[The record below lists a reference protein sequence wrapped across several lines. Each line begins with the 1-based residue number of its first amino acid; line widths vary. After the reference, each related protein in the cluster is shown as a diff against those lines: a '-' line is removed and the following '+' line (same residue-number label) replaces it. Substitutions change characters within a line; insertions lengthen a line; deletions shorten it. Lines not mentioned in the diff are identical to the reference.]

1 MTAAIGLRDGQRR
14 ARPLSKN
21 PRAGQQLI
29 FLACAWLLPFA
40 CAPGSQHAAVTP
52 PSRAVS
58 TAVPPPAS
66 SAQPTQT
73 VGAGA
78 GADTGART
86 RTAARSEPSPFVEGV
101 RLGYRAQLNIA
112 GRRAVL
118 TTDNLLLGLHDD
130 GVRIEPNLLEGL
142 QWDHA
147 AYPRVFGSMPES
159 GWLVRNKYVD
169 HESRRAL
176 SRWSGSEWVN
186 VDRLLR
192 IGDRDVIAVS
202 PWSNGRMLMLV
213 NSEFEGQPYFVQ
225 VGGAGGVLPQ
235 LPSAVRD
242 EFLCLH
248 ALQPGALSALPSGE
262 VYLAGRRC
270 SVKGGDGLTSHG
282 VTINS
287 WAPGQTQAKVTV
299 PPGLSEKEVSA
310 GELRSI
316 LAISSK
322 DIFIAGTRQPY
333 TEDGQQ
339 PASAYLAHFDGKSWR
354 PFSVPPVER
363 IEELQRAPDGRLWAR
378 GDGQLW
384 STDARISESAH
395 WQRLVLPEFATEADE
410 NSVSSFWVQDNE
422 QVWATLGGPELSYL
436 VRTQRG
442 SAPLSAPSD
451 QEVAQLSSALEAT
464 AGCQSFTLVLLTLP
478 RNAPKDADMPRIRA
492 ALRGHT
498 ELEGNAQFIELP
510 FLTRRYLG
518 VRGDLDTLR
527 ATREILS
534 EAHVPGI
541 APELRCLNGAPTR
554 TFAVDFRPKPG
565 QAPSGKRIRRR
576 STGFVFDLRN
586 P

>member
-159 GWLVRNKYVD
+159 GW
-169 HESRRAL
+169 
-176 SRWSGSEWVN
+176 
-186 VDRLLR
+186 
-192 IGDRDVIAVS
+192 
-202 PWSNGRMLMLV
+202 
-213 NSEFEGQPYFVQ
+213 
-225 VGGAGGVLPQ
+225 
-235 LPSAVRD
+235 
-242 EFLCLH
+242 
-248 ALQPGALSALPSGE
+248 
-262 VYLAGRRC
+262 
-270 SVKGGDGLTSHG
+270 
-282 VTINS
+282 
-287 WAPGQTQAKVTV
+287 
-299 PPGLSEKEVSA
+299 
-310 GELRSI
+310 
-316 LAISSK
+316 
-322 DIFIAGTRQPY
+322 
-333 TEDGQQ
+333 
-339 PASAYLAHFDGKSWR
+339 
-354 PFSVPPVER
+354 
-363 IEELQRAPDGRLWAR
+363 
-378 GDGQLW
+378 
-384 STDARISESAH
+384 
-395 WQRLVLPEFATEADE
+395 FATEADE